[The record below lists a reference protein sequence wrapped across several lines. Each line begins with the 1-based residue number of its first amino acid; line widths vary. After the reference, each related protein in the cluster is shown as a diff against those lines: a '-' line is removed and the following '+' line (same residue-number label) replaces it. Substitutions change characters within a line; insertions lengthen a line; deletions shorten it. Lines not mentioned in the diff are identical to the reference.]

1 MRTHAGQGMPDAAS
15 TLSLRAFSRLV
26 GCSDYAVRKAVA
38 SGRLPRSVL
47 DEQGRIVDVDA
58 AKRAWM
64 ENAAKPPK
72 DTQTGKLA
80 AAQEALTLERVK
92 RERREN
98 ELAAGKLVSLNDAER
113 QRFESMR
120 MVREQMLNVAP
131 RLAPELAAETD
142 PQKVF
147 ARLDAEIRA
156 ALHAIADALE
166 QA

>member
-1 MRTHAGQGMPDAAS
+1 MRTHAVLAMPETSLRGFAR
-15 TLSLRAFSRLV
+15 TLSV
-26 GCSDYAVRKAVA
+26 SDYAVRKAVA
-38 SGRLPRSVL
+38 SGRLPASCV
-47 DEQGRIVDVDA
+47 GRDGRGRPVITDVDA
-58 AKRAWM
+58 AKAAWTA
-64 ENAAKPPK
+64 NAAKLPK
-72 DTQTGKLA
+72 QTQTGRLA

-98 ELAAGKLVSLNDAER
+98 ELAAGRLVSLNDAEK

-120 MVREQMLNVAP
+120 MVREQLLNVAP

-147 ARLDAEIRA
+147 ARLDVEIRA
-156 ALHAIADALE
+156 ALHAVADALE